1 MLLYNP
7 LLILHQQTCKIP
19 VCFDPAVLGGQQPPN
34 LQAVAAPDSKQISQ
48 WEGENRQLIP
58 MRNLANPPESAKVN
72 TRRDTPTRAKTLQN
86 APPNLRAVFNPAA
99 SP

>member
-48 WEGENRQLIP
+48 WEGENR
-58 MRNLANPPESAKVN
+58 
-72 TRRDTPTRAKTLQN
+72 
-86 APPNLRAVFNPAA
+86 
-99 SP
+99 